1 MSVTVSLKT
10 TGIDQYKA
18 NLDKI
23 TIVVGTMA
31 AQVEGNAKD
40 SILTSSGKYK
50 ERVSGLNKD
59 IKTYSSPPGTPPNTD
74 TGNLANSIGH
84 RMIGKTKAEITAG
97 KRGANATADAKYAVA
112 LELGWTAKGGN
123 TVPARPFMEPA
134 LMKVKPAFIKAL
146 SLVLKG
152 K

>member
-10 TGIDQYKA
+10 TSLDRYKA

-97 KRGANATADAKYAVA
+97 KKGANATADAKYAVA

-123 TVPARPFMEPA
+123 TVPPRPFMEPA

-146 SLVLKG
+146 ALVLKG

>member
-10 TGIDQYKA
+10 TSLDRYKA

-59 IKTYSSPPGTPPNTD
+59 IKTYSSLPGTPPNTD
-74 TGNLANSIGH
+74 TGNLANSIGY
-84 RMIGKTKAEITAG
+84 RMIGKTKAEISAG
-97 KRGANATADAKYAVA
+97 KKGANATADAKYAVA
-112 LELGWTAKGGN
+112 LELGWTSKGGN
-123 TVPARPFMEPA
+123 SVPPRPFMEPA